1 MKAPIAISVNGQNYI
16 PVSNKTVNP
25 TVIMGK
31 NYIPVVK
38 APENVVVKK
47 TIETPV
53 DKKVDTI

>member
-1 MKAPIAISVNGQNYI
+1 VKAPIAISVNGQNYI

>member
-1 MKAPIAISVNGQNYI
+1 VKAPIAITVNGQNYI
-16 PVSNKTVNP
+16 PVTNKTVNP

-53 DKKVDTI
+53 DKKS

>member
-16 PVSNKTVNP
+16 PVTNKTVNP
-25 TVIMGK
+25 TVIMGR

-38 APENVVVKK
+38 APENVVIKK
-47 TIETPV
+47 TIETPI